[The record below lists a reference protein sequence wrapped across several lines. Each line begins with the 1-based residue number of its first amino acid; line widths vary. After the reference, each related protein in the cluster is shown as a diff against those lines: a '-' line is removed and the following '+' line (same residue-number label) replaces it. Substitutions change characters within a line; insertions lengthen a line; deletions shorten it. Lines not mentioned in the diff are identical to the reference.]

1 MTEKST
7 REEVM
12 RAFGD
17 GQFASYVH
25 TMLEHPNLNLKA
37 AALWGLANVTTQQD
51 KAKVRAML
59 NILQIR
65 CAIVVTYSL
74 WSVAVGFAY
83 IHAAKTAQDGPFAV
97 LQRLGRGHRCR

>member
-1 MTEKST
+1 
-7 REEVM
+7 M

-51 KAKVRAML
+51 KAKVRAMFT
-59 NILQIR
+59 ILHMI
-65 CAIVVTYSL
+65 CVIVVTHTL
-74 WSVAVGFAY
+74 WFVAVGFAY
-83 IHAAKTAQDGPFAV
+83 IHAAKTAQDGPIAV
-97 LQRLGRGHRCR
+97 L